1 MKNIFLQIPGF
12 KEFYLYLKKSIIY
25 YLAKKK
31 WNKLKKNKII
41 KLDIAS
47 NQKGKNGFVAIDYL
61 SGDIEHDLTKPIPLE
76 NSTVDQIYTSHTL
89 EHFKFNQIIFI
100 LRECKRLLKPGSN
113 LKICVPNAKLYIES
127 YIKGIKFENRK
138 NWYEPALVDTNSKI
152 DQLNY
157 IAYLNGQHKYMFD
170 DENLINILKKS
181 GFEKVMLRDFE
192 KDLDLEE
199 RHFESIYAVAIK

>member
-47 NQKGKNGFVAIDYL
+47 NKKGKNGFVAIDYL

-76 NSTVDQIYTSHTL
+76 NSTVDQIYTSHT
-89 EHFKFNQIIFI
+89 FN
-100 LRECKRLLKPGSN
+100 
-113 LKICVPNAKLYIES
+113 
-127 YIKGIKFENRK
+127 
-138 NWYEPALVDTNSKI
+138 
-152 DQLNY
+152 
-157 IAYLNGQHKYMFD
+157 
-170 DENLINILKKS
+170 
-181 GFEKVMLRDFE
+181 
-192 KDLDLEE
+192 
-199 RHFESIYAVAIK
+199 